1 MENIKIT
8 ELLKLDLPFVLA
20 SKSPRRNLLLKQ
32 LGLDF
37 QIIPSQ
43 VKETKFHNEE
53 LVPEEYVSLLAE
65 KKAIYVARVLE
76 YPAVVFGADTIVVLE
91 NQIINKPKSEDAAF
105 EMLNNL
111 SGKTH
116 YVFTGM
122 CFINTLKK
130 KKVNT
135 FQKTAVTF
143 RKLEDDEIRAYI
155 ATGSPFDKAG
165 GYGIQDDFGSVFV
178 SHIEGC
184 YYNIVGL
191 PLELFYRT
199 LREFLR

>member
-1 MENIKIT
+1 M
-8 ELLKLDLPFVLA
+8 
-20 SKSPRRNLLLKQ
+20 
-32 LGLDF
+32 
-37 QIIPSQ
+37 
-43 VKETKFHNEE
+43 
-53 LVPEEYVSLLAE
+53 PEEYVSLLAE

-91 NQIINKPKSEDAAF
+91 NQIINKPKSEDTAF

-116 YVFTGM
+116 YVYTGM

-155 ATGSPFDKAG
+155 ATGSPFDKAV

>member
-37 QIIPSQ
+37 QVIPSQ
-43 VKETKFHNEE
+43 IKETKFHDEK
-53 LVPEEYVSLLAE
+53 LIPEEYVTLLSE
-65 KKAIYVARVLE
+65 KKAIYVKRVLE
-76 YPAVVFGADTIVVLE
+76 YPAIVFGADTIVVLE
-91 NQIINKPKSEDAAF
+91 NQIINKPKNDEAAY
-105 EMLNNL
+105 EMLKKL
-111 SGKTH
+111 SGNTH
-116 YVFTGM
+116 HVYTGM

-130 KKVNT
+130 KKVKV

-143 RKLEDDEIRAYI
+143 RKLDEDEIWAYI